1 MRKIL
6 MLLIVFGAGKVFA
19 QDYALGIKAG
29 VNYSQSVILD
39 VVSTDGVDMDDL
51 ETQKGSALV
60 FGAFATATYGK
71 FMIQPE
77 ILFSENQS
85 LVSLDDVNIEDL
97 DLSDFLSIN
106 VDKVDVPII
115 FGYKAF
121 NTIRLTG
128 GPVFSHVSV
137 ETGDP
142 LFSFSDMTLGYQAG
156 IGFDI
161 KKLTFDARYEGN
173 LSKFE
178 EYIETESGTISVDTR
193 KSLFQFTMGYK
204 LFD

>member
-85 LVSLDDVNIEDL
+85 LVKFEGIDAGDDSFGDL
-97 DLSDFLSIN
+97 LSIQ
-106 VDKVDVPII
+106 VDKLDIPLI
-115 FGYKAF
+115 FSYKAF
-121 NTIRLTG
+121 NAIRLSA
-128 GPVFSHVSV
+128 GPVFSHLNV
-137 ETGDP
+137 EEEDK
-142 LFSFSDMTLGYQAG
+142 LFQFNDMTVGYQAG

-161 KKLTFDARYEGN
+161 SKLTFDARYESN
-173 LSKFE
+173 LDGYQEFLS
-178 EYIETESGTISVDTR
+178 TEAGSITVDTR
-193 KSLFQFTMGYK
+193 RSIFQFTIGYK
-204 LFD
+204 LF